1 MVVVITLILVYNIQL
16 KTALFNSPV
25 NPLDMDNEGTRSE
38 IAHVQTF
45 HFLTPKYKSEIIE
58 IVLLKYYKR

>member
-1 MVVVITLILVYNIQL
+1 
-16 KTALFNSPV
+16 
-25 NPLDMDNEGTRSE
+25 MDNEGTRSE
-38 IAHVQTF
+38 IAHVQTG